1 MITIEQ
7 GMKISAIIDKLDLKM
22 PDPNKG
28 QAYFGA
34 DLLMQI
40 VAKAHRAK
48 NEIYGLIAEVK
59 GCTEKEAKQV
69 NLVEFIR
76 ELAETE
82 GIKDFLSSAVTS
94 QAQE

>member
-28 QAYFGA
+28 QVHFGA

-48 NEIYGLIAEVK
+48 NEIYGLVADIK

-69 NLVEFIR
+69 NLAEFIR

-82 GIKDFLSSAVTS
+82 GLKGFLSSAATS